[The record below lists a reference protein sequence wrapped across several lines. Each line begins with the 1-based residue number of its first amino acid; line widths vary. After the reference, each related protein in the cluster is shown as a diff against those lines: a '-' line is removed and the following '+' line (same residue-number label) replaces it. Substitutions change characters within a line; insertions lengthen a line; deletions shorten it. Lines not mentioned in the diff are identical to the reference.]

1 MSKQMQSGSSDTA
14 GYMDWDAVRSQ
25 FNLNKDY
32 IHIGASQFIVSHPRY
47 VHEAI
52 LRYMKELDSNP
63 TEYVQQ
69 KESDIP
75 DQVRKAICNYFEV
88 QDIND
93 IALTDSA
100 TMGHGTIYTGLNLQE
115 GQEILSSAN
124 NHYSQQESIARA
136 TERTGASFREV
147 KLYKDIKSVT
157 NDEMVETLINEI
169 KDNTRVVGISW
180 VCSDTG
186 LKMPV
191 GEIAKALTEI
201 NQNRAEKEKIL
212 YIVDGVHG
220 FGIEMETFKD
230 IGCDFFI
237 TDCHKWL
244 YGPRGTGFVAATP
257 IAWQQVSPVI
267 PSFRVITMVAVD
279 KKYPPKMDG
288 KQMTPGGYHSF
299 EHRWALRDAFE
310 FIDKIGKKRIY
321 ERVHSLN
328 RQCKEG
334 LVAMKHV
341 TLHTPMDDSLSAGII
356 SFEVDGMSTSEVVQ
370 KLHDKKVIAT
380 VAPYQTEYAR
390 LTPGIFNTPEE
401 IDKVLVEIDSLKN
414 A

>member
-1 MSKQMQSGSSDTA
+1 MPEQIQTGN
-14 GYMDWDAVRSQ
+14 MDWDAVRSQ

-52 LRYMKELDSNP
+52 LGYMKELDKNP

-69 KESDIP
+69 KESYAA
-75 DQVRKAICNYFEV
+75 DQVRSSICNYFEV

-100 TMGHGTIYTGLNLQE
+100 TMGHGIIYTGLNVRE
-115 GQEILSSAN
+115 GQEILASAN
-124 NHYSQQESIARA
+124 NHYSQQEAIARA
-136 TERTGASFREV
+136 VQRTGASFREI

-157 NDEMVETLINEI
+157 DNEIIENLLNDI
-169 KDNTRVVGISW
+169 KDNTRVVGITW

-191 GEIAKALTEI
+191 GKIARAISESNK
-201 NQNRAEKEKIL
+201 NRDEKNKIM
-212 YIVDGVHG
+212 YVVDGVHG
-220 FGIEMETFKD
+220 FGIEMDTFKD

-257 IAWQQVSPVI
+257 KAWQHVSPVI
-267 PSFRVITMVAVD
+267 PSFRVITTIAVD
-279 KKYPPKMDG
+279 KKYPEKMDG

-299 EHRWALRDAFE
+299 EHRWALKDAFE
-310 FIDKIGKKRIY
+310 FIEKIGKKRIY

-334 LVAMKHV
+334 LASMKHV
-341 TLHTPMDDSLSAGII
+341 TLHTPIDDKLSAGII

-390 LTPGIFNTPEE
+390 FTPGIINTPEE
-401 IDKVLVEIDSLKN
+401 IDKVLDAVYSLKN
-414 A
+414 